1 VEQKEEM
8 WPMSPKKEEMCTSQ
22 WEPHHPTPAQPC
34 GNQKGTLKDCFKLWN
49 ALYDILNKSGATRSR
64 RPSDSGPDHWPDHLR
79 RRNVGWISFAFV
91 MGGHVTLCFL
101 CFVDTLVL
109 NWACSSCY
117 LHCKKLGTHHFITS
131 KD

>member
-1 VEQKEEM
+1 VIHLGGRVTQRV
-8 WPMSPKKEEMCTSQ
+8 PRSLRT
-22 WEPHHPTPAQPC
+22 HLGC
-34 GNQKGTLKDCFKLWN
+34 GTALNNVLQLHFLHLYQDCLVSFL
-49 ALYDILNKSGATRSR
+49 LIKSGATHSR